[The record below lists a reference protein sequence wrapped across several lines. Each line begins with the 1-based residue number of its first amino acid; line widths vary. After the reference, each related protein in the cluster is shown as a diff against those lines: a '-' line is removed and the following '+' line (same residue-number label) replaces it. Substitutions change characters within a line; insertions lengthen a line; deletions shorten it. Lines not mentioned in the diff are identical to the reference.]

1 MSAEQDGTDWL
12 SPGQRV
18 IHIHNAGAGDA
29 LETCLA
35 LFACGVLFF
44 LCFVLF
50 LFSDG
55 GAFVL
60 ISVLLCLAGLSFVCR
75 AAVSPQR
82 RRASTE
88 AS

>member
-1 MSAEQDGTDWL
+1 MDSTAWL

-18 IHIHNAGAGDA
+18 IHIHIAGAGDA
-29 LETCLA
+29 LENLPGFICVWCVIFFIL
-35 LFACGVLFF
+35 LF
-44 LCFVLF
+44 LF

-55 GAFVL
+55 GVFVL
-60 ISVLLCLAGLSFVCR
+60 SSVLLCLAGPSFVWR

>member
-1 MSAEQDGTDWL
+1 MDGTAWL

-35 LFACGVLFF
+35 LFACGVLFYF
-44 LCFVLF
+44 FLF
-50 LFSDG
+50 LFSNG
-55 GAFVL
+55 GVFVL